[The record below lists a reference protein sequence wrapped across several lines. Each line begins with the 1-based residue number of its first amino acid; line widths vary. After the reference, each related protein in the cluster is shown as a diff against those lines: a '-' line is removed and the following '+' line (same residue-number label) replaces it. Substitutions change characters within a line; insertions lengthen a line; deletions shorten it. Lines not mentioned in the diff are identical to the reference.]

1 VSELPI
7 KTTLKAGT
15 GYDAPWLTVDANDP
29 GDLEFKLKALI
40 ESPALGLV
48 VEAANALKAANNAAP
63 LLGGN
68 TVGGHDNN
76 VVPLQA
82 APPHAQS
89 SLAQNGGWG
98 QQAPLASGS
107 SFGGGDRGMN
117 PEPPRQQNQQPQQQ
131 GFTRPATLHPEGK
144 TCESCNAPLEY
155 KKTSS
160 GKGTWRCPD
169 WRWNSGNPNGHTQ
182 LWA

>member
-1 VSELPI
+1 VSDLPI

-29 GDLEFKLKALI
+29 SDLEFKLRALI

-48 VEAANALKAANNAAP
+48 IEAANALKAANTAAP

-68 TVGGHDNN
+68 SIVTGGGHDASLL
-76 VVPLQA
+76 PGAQA
-82 APPHAQS
+82 YGSPPSHQVAPASATASAP
-89 SLAQNGGWG
+89 NGGWG
-98 QQAPLASGS
+98 QQQAAP
-107 SFGGGDRGMN
+107 
-117 PEPPRQQNQQPQQQ
+117 QQPQQQ
-131 GFTRPATLHPEGK
+131 GFTRPATTHPEGK
-144 TCESCNAPLEY
+144 ACEACGKPLEY

-160 GKGTWRCPD
+160 GKGTWRCPE
-169 WRWNSGNPNGHTQ
+169 WRWNNGNVNEHTQ